1 VTSGSLDGVDHHL
14 LSQQQNVLGGL
25 RETLEERV
33 AVTESVRRLD
43 ERIASLVLA
52 AREYGASWSAIA
64 GVLGTSKQA
73 AWERYGQ
80 RERRQEA

>member
-1 VTSGSLDGVDHHL
+1 LTAMDQHL
-14 LSQQQNVLGGL
+14 RSQQQNVLSGL
-25 RETLEERV
+25 RETLEERAAAIEKV
-33 AVTESVRRLD
+33 GRLD
-43 ERIASLVLA
+43 ARIWSQVLA

-80 RERRQEA
+80 REREAS